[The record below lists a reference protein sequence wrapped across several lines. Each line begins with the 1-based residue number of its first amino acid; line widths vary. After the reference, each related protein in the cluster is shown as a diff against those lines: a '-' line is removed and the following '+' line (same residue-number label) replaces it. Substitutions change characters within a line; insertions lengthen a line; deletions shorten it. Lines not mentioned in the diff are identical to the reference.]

1 MDLSDIQKVKI
12 TLLSDEIG
20 VGISWNTYEKG
31 WMVVSFIKRGN
42 SGKRF
47 HREDYEFFL
56 VEDYEFEL
64 RFVEFR
70 FLRDI

>member
-1 MDLSDIQKVKI
+1 MEKDFIEKI
-12 TLLSDEIG
+12 M
-20 VGISWNTYEKG
+20 N
-31 WMVVSFIKRGN
+31 
-42 SGKRF
+42 
-47 HREDYEFFL
+47 FFL

>member
-1 MDLSDIQKVKI
+1 MKI

-42 SGKRF
+42 SGKGLDF
-47 HREDYEFFL
+47 IEKIMNFFL